1 MVSLLLALSK
11 CVLIPQMRC
20 TWHKHAFPPPLIPSV
35 ATNAA
40 RAAITSA
47 RCCLYHSFSSEPPL
61 PLFTSSECPPSLLIP
76 RATFYPPIPKPFHDD
91 PNPPS
96 PPHIPLLGTCVPPGQ
111 QASSHNTWPAN
122 SSRSHRPP
130 LPSLSQHEYAKHSS
144 PTCSH
149 VQSHAPTRAQ
159 FTHNVVRN
167 KQEKGQQCI
176 QRCIILTF
184 SEAWVHSTKI
194 QPHLFSAVR
203 HNVFLAL
210 TWNTSERSVEH
221 KSFTFGCKNYCY
233 DRRLDDLW
241 CFQCLCISLEL
252 VRTQNCPILM
262 INETKIFRPQDI

>member
-20 TWHKHAFPPPLIPSV
+20 TWHKHASPPPLLPSV

-91 PNPPS
+91 PNTPPPPLTSLSSVRVS
-96 PPHIPLLGTCVPPGQ
+96 PRASRPAATTHDLLILLAATGLPT
-111 QASSHNTWPAN
+111 
-122 SSRSHRPP
+122 

-149 VQSHAPTRAQ
+149 TQHTSTIHTN
-159 FTHNVVRN
+159 NVVRN
-167 KQEKGQQCI
+167 KQEKGQQCMTEVHNS
-176 QRCIILTF
+176 ILTF
-184 SEAWVHSTKI
+184 SDA
-194 QPHLFSAVR
+194 
-203 HNVFLAL
+203 
-210 TWNTSERSVEH
+210 
-221 KSFTFGCKNYCY
+221 
-233 DRRLDDLW
+233 
-241 CFQCLCISLEL
+241 
-252 VRTQNCPILM
+252 
-262 INETKIFRPQDI
+262 

>member
-20 TWHKHAFPPPLIPSV
+20 TWHKHASPPPLLPSV

-91 PNPPS
+91 PNTPS

-130 LPSLSQHEYAKHSS
+130 PPL
-144 PTCSH
+144 T
-149 VQSHAPTRAQ
+149 TRICKTF
-159 FTHNVVRN
+159 FTHM
-167 KQEKGQQCI
+167 
-176 QRCIILTF
+176 LTCTVAH
-184 SEAWVHSTKI
+184 E
-194 QPHLFSAVR
+194 
-203 HNVFLAL
+203 HNSHT
-210 TWNTSERSVEH
+210 TWFAT
-221 KSFTFGCKNYCY
+221 
-233 DRRLDDLW
+233 RR
-241 CFQCLCISLEL
+241 
-252 VRTQNCPILM
+252 RRAN
-262 INETKIFRPQDI
+262 NAFRGA